1 MARVA
6 AGMVVMSAVAAMAAG
21 CGGGGGGSAL
31 TKEDFISQADAVCTK
46 YDTEFTKEVEPTYPN
61 VDPTSASTSDEDLK
75 KFEEPLHATHD
86 LRSRQVDELRELT
99 PPEAFQE
106 QWDTVLADLDKGI
119 EGTAEAADAIG
130 NADRAAVE
138 AAFAGAQSAF
148 DEADRIAKEYGFK
161 VCGQT

>member
-1 MARVA
+1 MTRVA
-6 AGMVVMSAVAAMAAG
+6 IGTVVMSAIAAMAAG
-21 CGGGGGGSAL
+21 CGGGGGGGAL
-31 TKEDFISQADAVCTK
+31 TKEDFISQADAICTK
-46 YDTEFTKEVEPTYPN
+46 YDTEFRSEIEPTYPN
-61 VDPTSASTSDEDLK
+61 VDPTSATTSDEDLK

-86 LRSRQVDELRELT
+86 LLSGQVDELRDLT
-99 PPEAFQE
+99 PPEDFQD

-119 EGTAEAADAIG
+119 EATAEAADAIG

-138 AAFAGAQSAF
+138 AAFASTQPAF